1 MVLIKFLIWGQ
12 FLCLWTKCRVRT
24 ELFTGG
30 RISVELALG
39 ALGDNPSNQITL
51 SLTSKCLQSGVLCSL
66 QHGQT
71 SSTSNNV
78 TVSVWR
84 YLSDSEVITLF
95 IVSRGVFLL
104 YSILRSRHNSSKLIT
119 SMFFIFTKYLLEKF
133 FRSSSVKIEN
143 VVTSILTLLPRLSNL
158 LSFILRVSVS
168 IKVFPVPALPNTN
181 RQMNRLLS
189 TGNIIFQNKS
199 LYQYLTYLS
208 QQFLLNLIQLCP
220 WVPCDQ
226 S

>member
-1 MVLIKFLIWGQ
+1 M
-12 FLCLWTKCRVRT
+12 
-24 ELFTGG
+24 
-30 RISVELALG
+30 A
-39 ALGDNPSNQITL
+39 
-51 SLTSKCLQSGVLCSL
+51 
-66 QHGQT
+66 
-71 SSTSNNV
+71 
-78 TVSVWR
+78 
-84 YLSDSEVITLF
+84 
-95 IVSRGVFLL
+95 
-104 YSILRSRHNSSKLIT
+104 
-119 SMFFIFTKYLLEKF
+119 
-133 FRSSSVKIEN
+133 
-143 VVTSILTLLPRLSNL
+143 SILTLLPRLSNL

-181 RQMNRLLS
+181 RQMNGLLS

>member
-1 MVLIKFLIWGQ
+1 M
-12 FLCLWTKCRVRT
+12 
-24 ELFTGG
+24 
-30 RISVELALG
+30 A
-39 ALGDNPSNQITL
+39 
-51 SLTSKCLQSGVLCSL
+51 
-66 QHGQT
+66 
-71 SSTSNNV
+71 
-78 TVSVWR
+78 
-84 YLSDSEVITLF
+84 
-95 IVSRGVFLL
+95 
-104 YSILRSRHNSSKLIT
+104 
-119 SMFFIFTKYLLEKF
+119 
-133 FRSSSVKIEN
+133 
-143 VVTSILTLLPRLSNL
+143 SILTLLPRLSNL

-189 TGNIIFQNKS
+189 TGNIIFQDKS

>member
-1 MVLIKFLIWGQ
+1 M
-12 FLCLWTKCRVRT
+12 
-24 ELFTGG
+24 
-30 RISVELALG
+30 
-39 ALGDNPSNQITL
+39 
-51 SLTSKCLQSGVLCSL
+51 
-66 QHGQT
+66 
-71 SSTSNNV
+71 
-78 TVSVWR
+78 
-84 YLSDSEVITLF
+84 SDLV
-95 IVSRGVFLL
+95 
-104 YSILRSRHNSSKLIT
+104 
-119 SMFFIFTKYLLEKF
+119 
-133 FRSSSVKIEN
+133 N
-143 VVTSILTLLPRLSNL
+143 VVASILTLLPRLSNL